1 MIKLFWVAIAFVIG
15 LALFFLIGAAT
26 ARADSPIAELKN
38 LKAGELAMTGFELT
52 QREDIEINAV
62 GARSSHD
69 SRFFTYGWI
78 IDADTREQVWSMQ
91 DDCGDMNHLS
101 DYLYECEE
109 TTELRP
115 GRYEVYYYVGRP
127 FQILSED
134 DISINDLGELI
145 TLLGE
150 ALSSEKGKGF
160 KLDSEDIEELG
171 ITLRAEISGKS
182 YTPRMERPANV
193 VVDFRRPGPNEY
205 HRYGFKLSRETS
217 LLIRA
222 IGEYSDSYEQF
233 VDGGWIINA
242 DTREKVWS
250 MDKWNTDRAGGANK
264 NRLFNGEVTLPAGDY
279 IACYATDDSHDS
291 KEWNAQPPVDPLN
304 YGLLITT
311 TKPEGISNIK
321 PYNEAQNRIEIISM
335 TRMHDDAFEK
345 HGFRLKQKSAIHI
358 IALGERSFGD
368 NELTDMGWIVNA
380 DNMERVW
387 EMTADNTVF
396 AGGAAKN
403 CLFDGII
410 ELPAGNY
417 IVYYRTDDSHA
428 YNEWNDAPPFNPEE
442 WGISLFG
449 AEKGFS
455 RSDFELT
462 DKFQSGQGM
471 IVNLTGLGDD
481 VDTSQVF
488 SLDKPTTLRIVALG
502 EGRSGAMYDYGWIK
516 NNETGKTVWKM
527 RYGDTQ
533 PAGGAQKNRI
543 ETETITLPK
552 GKYTATFIT
561 DDSHSLA
568 GFNAAA
574 PDNPEWWGM
583 SIVKK

>member
-1 MIKLFWVAIAFVIG
+1 MIKFFWVVVALVVG
-15 LALFFLIGAAT
+15 LALFFIIGAAT
-26 ARADSPIAELKN
+26 VRADSPIVELKN
-38 LKAGELAMTGFELT
+38 LKAGELATSGFELT
-52 QREDIEINAV
+52 KREDVEILAV
-62 GARSSHD
+62 GARSSRD

-78 IDADTREQVWSMQ
+78 IDADTRDQVWSMQ
-91 DDCGDMNHLS
+91 DDCGDLNHLS
-101 DYLYECEE
+101 DYLYKCEE
-109 TTELRP
+109 TTQLEP

-127 FQILSED
+127 FQLLSED
-134 DISINDLGELI
+134 DISINDLGELM

-150 ALSSEKGKGF
+150 ALSSEKGEGRQ
-160 KLDSEDIEELG
+160 LDPDDIEELG
-171 ITLRAEISGKS
+171 LTLRAKAAVKP

-193 VVDFRRPGPNEY
+193 IVDFRQPGPNEY
-205 HRYGFKLSRETS
+205 HRHGFKLSQETS
-217 LLIRA
+217 FSIRA

-233 VDGGWIINA
+233 VDGGWIVNA

-250 MDKWNTDRAGGANK
+250 MDKWNTDRAGGADK
-264 NRLFNGEVTLPAGDY
+264 NRLFSGEITLPAGNY
-279 IACYATDDSHDS
+279 IACYATDDSHDL

-311 TKPEGISNIK
+311 TKPEGAANIK
-321 PYNEAQNRIEIISM
+321 PYNETQDQVEIV
-335 TRMHDDAFEK
+335 RMIRMRNNAFEK
-345 HGFRLKQKSAIHI
+345 LGFRLKQKSAIHI
-358 IALGERSFGD
+358 IAVGERSFSD
-368 NELTDMGWIVNA
+368 NELADMGWIVNA
-380 DNMERVW
+380 DNMERIW

-410 ELPAGNY
+410 ELPPGNY

-428 YNEWNDAPPFNPEE
+428 YSEWNATPPFNPEE

-449 AEKGFS
+449 VGKGFL
-455 RSDFELT
+455 RGNFELT
-462 DKFQSGQGM
+462 DKFRAGPGLL
-471 IVNLTGLGDD
+471 VDLTGLGND

-488 SLDKPTTLRIVALG
+488 SINKSATVRIVALG
-502 EGRSGAMYDYGWIK
+502 EGRSGDMYDYGWIK

-527 RYGDTQ
+527 TYEETR

-543 ETETITLPK
+543 VTETIMLPK

-574 PDNPEWWGM
+574 PDNPELWGM